1 MSKEKQIPAKG
12 LVVVNT
18 GDGKGKTTAAL
29 GIALRAVGWGM
40 RVLILQFIKGS
51 WKPGEVAAAE
61 RLAPEL
67 EVIPLGEGF
76 VDPDAETP
84 DDADVKMAQAGLEQ
98 YRKAIESSKYD
109 VIVLDEI
116 NYAVKYGFLTV
127 EDVLEIIRTKPE
139 HLHLVLTGRDAA
151 PEIVDAADTVTEMR
165 EIKHPFQKG
174 SKATKG
180 IDF

>member
-1 MSKEKQIPAKG
+1 MSEDKKRPAKG

-40 RVLILQFIKGS
+40 HVLVLQFIKGA
-51 WKPGEVAAAE
+51 WKPGEIKAAD

-67 EVIPLGEGF
+67 EIVPLGEGF
-76 VDPDAETP
+76 VDPDAESP
-84 DDADVKMAQAGLEQ
+84 DDTDVRMARAGLER
-98 YRKAIESSKYD
+98 YRAAADSAKYD

-116 NYAVKYGFLTV
+116 NYAVKYGFVTV
-127 EDVLEIIRTKPE
+127 EDVLKIIREKPE
-139 HLHLVLTGRDAA
+139 RLHLVLTGRDAA
-151 PEIVDAADTVTEMR
+151 PEIIDAADTVTEMR

-174 SKATKG
+174 SKAAKG